1 MNKLPVHKAPSIPRL
16 LTSTMAS
23 TLPLPFLRPMSLP
36 RPSTVHKYLN
46 LSRPLLSQTTT
57 IRKASI
63 TTSSS
68 PSPSSSTPLSTP
80 PPTTATTTSSPPLKP
95 YRLIRTPSNK
105 LPIYLLWKRGGNKK
119 LTRVR
124 KIEGDVNLLKSDLQ
138 AALGVKEGD
147 VTVNQLARQVIV
159 KGHMKPQIEQ
169 FFKDLQQ

>member
-1 MNKLPVHKAPSIPRL
+1 
-16 LTSTMAS
+16 MAS
-23 TLPLPFLRPMSLP
+23 ALPLPFLRPMSLP
-36 RPSTVHKYLN
+36 RPSTLHKYLK
-46 LSRPLLSQTTT
+46 LTRPALSQSTTL
-57 IRKASI
+57 RKAS
-63 TTSSS
+63 TTTTSASTSSS
-68 PSPSSSTPLSTP
+68 PLTTPLTPSTSTQTRTQTPTSSATSSSSPARP
-80 PPTTATTTSSPPLKP
+80 PPSKP

-124 KIEGDVNLLKSDLQ
+124 KIEGDVNVLKTDLQ
-138 AALGVKEGD
+138 VALGVKEGD

>member
-1 MNKLPVHKAPSIPRL
+1 MGGVNEQV
-16 LTSTMAS
+16 AS
-23 TLPLPFLRPMSLP
+23 PQGSVNPTTPHLHNGINTPPSLP
-36 RPSTVHKYLN
+36 PPNV
-46 LSRPLLSQTTT
+46 
-57 IRKASI
+57 
-63 TTSSS
+63 
-68 PSPSSSTPLSTP
+68 
-80 PPTTATTTSSPPLKP
+80 PPTTLNSPQIPESQPASPFANDNHPKSINHHIFLPLSLFFHTSLHTT
-95 YRLIRTPSNK
+95 SNK

>member
-1 MNKLPVHKAPSIPRL
+1 MGNEQMGSPQGSVNPTTPHLHNGINTPA
-16 LTSTMAS
+16 
-23 TLPLPFLRPMSLP
+23 SLP
-36 RPSTVHKYLN
+36 PPNV
-46 LSRPLLSQTTT
+46 
-57 IRKASI
+57 
-63 TTSSS
+63 
-68 PSPSSSTPLSTP
+68 
-80 PPTTATTTSSPPLKP
+80 PPTTLNSPQIPESQPASPFANDNHPKS
-95 YRLIRTPSNK
+95 INHHIF
-105 LPIYLLWKRGGNKK
+105 LPISLLWKRGGNKK

>member
-1 MNKLPVHKAPSIPRL
+1 MGNPTTPHLHNGINTPP
-16 LTSTMAS
+16 
-23 TLPLPFLRPMSLP
+23 SLP
-36 RPSTVHKYLN
+36 PPNVPPTTLN
-46 LSRPLLSQTTT
+46 SPQIPESQP
-57 IRKASI
+57 ASPFANDNHPKSI
-63 TTSSS
+63 NHHIFL
-68 PSPSSSTPLSTP
+68 PLSTP